1 MGSTG
6 LEIVGVGLRP
16 IDYIFEQVEDFWTS
30 YIYLVGVKQEND
42 FLKKNLEQLQV
53 ENLALKNQLTYLHQ
67 FFTIFKLRPFPQYK
81 YTGARIIG
89 KKLGLSGLLES
100 VIINKGYRDGLKE
113 DLAVFSPKGLIGKI
127 QKLSPHSALILLAID
142 PNSKV
147 AVISEQSRVPG
158 IIKGEGYGKSG
169 ILLYVP
175 QSSKLKRGELLLTS
189 GTDEI
194 FPPGLPVARVESI
207 RNTDLSLFLKI
218 KVSFEVDPYLQNV
231 VLVMLK

>member
-16 IDYIFEQVEDFWTS
+16 IDYIFDQVEDFWNS

-42 FLKKNLEQLQV
+42 LLKKDLERLQV
-53 ENLALKNQLTYLHQ
+53 ENLALKNKLTYLHQ

-89 KKLGLSGLLES
+89 KKIGPSGLLQS
-100 VIINKGYRDGLKE
+100 IIIDKGYNDGLKK

-127 QKLSPHSALILLAID
+127 QKLSPHSALILLVID
-142 PNSKV
+142 PNSRV
-147 AVISEQSRVPG
+147 AVISEQSKVPG
-158 IIKGEGYGKSG
+158 IIRGEGYGNHG

-175 QSSKLKRGELLLTS
+175 RSSRLKKGELLLTS
-189 GTDEI
+189 GTDEM
-194 FPPGLPVARVESI
+194 FPPGLPVARVENIIDSE
-207 RNTDLSLFLKI
+207 LSLFLKI